1 MLAIEK
7 SETPM
12 LCINGPDFREYLQGM
27 NTRVFTDGWHYTQNS
42 IMRLFNMLFLCRPIA
57 LDSIANLDTTSYPIM
72 IQYDFYNPKVN
83 KVILFKHPDC
93 KMDHFIVGDLIRM
106 ENYQVRGILSSK
118 SYDQS
123 LLIGKLEEET
133 FEELA
138 NFYRIFTGYHRDNYQ
153 LISQFARKVGMDD
166 IDIQLGTFIHIRDN
180 QYGRMII
187 LHKVIKTDVTPN
199 DLFMYDLAELMGQNT
214 IRRIQ
219 GQYDYDMFSLNGHL
233 ETDYYVGDELIGLLG
248 VLKQMD
254 IKM

>member
-12 LCINGPDFREYLQGM
+12 LCIDRLDFREYLQGM
-27 NTRVFTDGWHYTQNS
+27 GTRVFTDGWHYTQNS

-57 LDSIANLDTTSYPIM
+57 LDSIVNSDTTSYPIM
-72 IQYDFYNPKVN
+72 IQYDFYNPEVN
-83 KVILFKHPDC
+83 KVILFKHPDY

-123 LLIGKLEEET
+123 SLFEKLEEET

-138 NFYRIFTGYHRDNYQ
+138 NFYRIFTGYHRNNYQ
-153 LISQFARKVGMDD
+153 LISQFAQKVGMDG
-166 IDIQLGTFIHIRDN
+166 IDLQLGTFIHIRDN
-180 QYGRMII
+180 QYNRMIA
-187 LHKVIKTDVTPN
+187 LHKVIKTDATPN

-219 GQYDYDMFSLNGHL
+219 DRYDYNMFSLNGHL

-254 IKM
+254 IEM

>member
-12 LCINGPDFREYLQGM
+12 LCIDRPDFREYLQGM
-27 NTRVFTDGWHYTQNS
+27 GTRVFTDGWHYTQNS

-57 LDSIANLDTTSYPIM
+57 LDSIVNSDTTSYPIM
-72 IQYDFYNPKVN
+72 IQYDFYNPEVN
-83 KVILFKHPDC
+83 KVILFKHPDY

-123 LLIGKLEEET
+123 SLFEKLEEET

-138 NFYRIFTGYHRDNYQ
+138 NFYRIFTGYHRNNYQ
-153 LISQFARKVGMDD
+153 LISQFAQKVGMDG
-166 IDIQLGTFIHIRDN
+166 IDLQLGTFIHIRDN
-180 QYGRMII
+180 QYNRMIA
-187 LHKVIKTDVTPN
+187 LHKVIKTDATPN

-219 GQYDYDMFSLNGHL
+219 DRYDYNMFSLNGHL

-254 IKM
+254 IEM

>member
-12 LCINGPDFREYLQGM
+12 LCIDRPDFREYLQGM
-27 NTRVFTDGWHYTQNS
+27 GTRVFTDGWHYTQNS

-57 LDSIANLDTTSYPIM
+57 LDSIVNSDTTSYPIM
-72 IQYDFYNPKVN
+72 IQYDFYNPEVN
-83 KVILFKHPDC
+83 KVILFKHPDY

-106 ENYQVRGILSSK
+106 ENYQVRGILSAK

-123 LLIGKLEEET
+123 SLFEKLEEDT
-133 FEELA
+133 IEELN
-138 NFYRIFTGYHRDNYQ
+138 NFYRIFTGYHRNNYQ
-153 LISQFARKVGMDD
+153 LISQFAQKVGMDG
-166 IDIQLGTFIHIRDN
+166 IDLQLGTFIHIRDN
-180 QYGRMII
+180 QYNRMIA
-187 LHKVIKTDVTPN
+187 LHKVIKTDATPN

-219 GQYDYDMFSLNGHL
+219 NQYDYNMFSLNGHL

-254 IKM
+254 IEM